1 MLKQIHTHLYLPE
14 GPHWHGDIKKH
25 WHSSGVFIVNFDKI
39 QHLFLVFHCWIL
51 GGGGRHCQLHL
62 PVSKPIYIKFKSIQS
77 VGFEETSTNFIGT
90 YSKNIGR
97 IVNIEKNVQFDI
109 YAITSNLFRDCQ
121 LITFVML
128 NRFCPL
134 SKKTTNHSV
143 LNRQYQDEWNTNK
156 NGYKF
161 LYCISS
167 FEGTSY
173 K

>member
-1 MLKQIHTHLYLPE
+1 MFASLCTLPCTKWNRLWKDSLMLKQIHTHLYLPE

-39 QHLFLVFHCWIL
+39 QHLFLVFYCWIL

-97 IVNIEKNVQFDI
+97 IVNIEKKCPIWYICNNFK
-109 YAITSNLFRDCQ
+109 
-121 LITFVML
+121 LI
-128 NRFCPL
+128 
-134 SKKTTNHSV
+134 
-143 LNRQYQDEWNTNK
+143 
-156 NGYKF
+156 
-161 LYCISS
+161 
-167 FEGTSY
+167 
-173 K
+173 

>member
-1 MLKQIHTHLYLPE
+1 METVRNI
-14 GPHWHGDIKKH
+14 DIPLV
-25 WHSSGVFIVNFDKI
+25 SSLLTLTGFNTFSQYFIVE
-39 QHLFLVFHCWIL
+39 FLGEGAGIASCIY
-51 GGGGRHCQLHL
+51 QLVN
-62 PVSKPIYIKFKSIQS
+62 PYISNYRITVYINYSIQN
-77 VGFEETSTNFIGT
+77 VGFEETSTNFIGIH
-90 YSKNIGR
+90 SKNIGR

-109 YAITSNLFRDCQ
+109 YAIISNLFRDCQ
-121 LITFVML
+121 LITFVTL

-134 SKKTTNHSV
+134 SKKTINPSV
-143 LNRQYQDEWNTNK
+143 RNRQYQDEWNTNK